1 MGAGKALLLA
11 ASRPAAQAVT
21 PKIRETEH
29 TTFDEEPIM
38 TVPIDTSM
46 NTNMHSAFKRE
57 ILRLRDGLRKTD
69 LNDAKAR
76 EGLTRRYKF
85 FSVTLH
91 QHHLGEDR
99 FQWPNIRVKANPNEI
114 AVLDAMEAE
123 HGALASVLGAVD
135 ENFKTLSLNSD
146 TDQIAARLDELDTV
160 LSNHTQH
167 EEDEADPLV
176 RKYLQEDDFKAFMK
190 FSREGEDASLVLPW
204 VSDGATPAEV
214 ASTWGMIPAPVR
226 LFVKPM
232 LTRSYAK
239 FTRECGV

>member
-1 MGAGKALLLA
+1 M
-11 ASRPAAQAVT
+11 
-21 PKIRETEH
+21 
-29 TTFDEEPIM
+29 M
-38 TVPIDTSM
+38 TAPIDTSM

-69 LNDAKAR
+69 LSDAKAS
-76 EGLTRRYKF
+76 EGLARRYKF

-91 QHHLGEDR
+91 QHHQGEDR
-99 FQWPNIRVKANPNEI
+99 FQWPNIRPKANPKEI

-123 HGALASVLGAVD
+123 HGALAVVLAAID
-135 ENFKTLSLNSD
+135 EHFKTLSVNSD
-146 TDQIAARLDELDTV
+146 TDQIAARLDELGTV
-160 LSNHTQH
+160 LSGHTQH
-167 EEDEADPLV
+167 EEREGVPIV
-176 RKYLQEDDFKAFMK
+176 QKYLEEDDFKAFMK

-232 LTRSYAK
+232 LTRKYAK
-239 FTRECGV
+239 FTQECGV